1 MRIRTDASPTPA
13 PRASR
18 ATPSMH
24 LAPAG
29 HSDLHAPPASLR
41 FKSPRNKLMTIKLL
55 HTAAWVFM
63 NVVILYVL
71 YAVLVGR
78 IDRWSWI
85 GLAVIGLECPV
96 LLIFKMA
103 CPHTI
108 VARRYSDSQLP
119 NFDIYL
125 PLWLAKYNKLIYG
138 IILVCVLM
146 GLVLRLIADRS

>member
-1 MRIRTDASPTPA
+1 MC
-13 PRASR
+13 PRS
-18 ATPSMH
+18 
-24 LAPAG
+24 
-29 HSDLHAPPASLR
+29 
-41 FKSPRNKLMTIKLL
+41 KLMAIKLL
-55 HTAAWVFM
+55 HTAVWVFM
-63 NVVILYVL
+63 NVVIFYVL

-85 GLAVIGLECPV
+85 GLAVIGLECLV

-103 CPHTI
+103 CPLTI

-138 IILVCVLM
+138 IILVCVLTK
-146 GLVLRLIADRS
+146 LVLRLIADRS

>member
-1 MRIRTDASPTPA
+1 MPRQRLRPALPA
-13 PRASR
+13 PRPAW
-18 ATPSMH
+18 H
-24 LAPAG
+24 LAPTG

-41 FKSPRNKLMTIKLL
+41 FKSPRNKPMTIKLL

-71 YAVLVGR
+71 YAVLVGC

-108 VARRYSDSQLP
+108 VAWRYSDSQLP

-138 IILVCVLM
+138 IILVCVLT